1 MDRIFRST
9 KIQAIATAL
18 PKEIFNLQELAATF
32 GEETVAK
39 IMKATKIKSIHLA
52 PESMTASDYCEAAA
66 RKLFTAGIARPEEI
80 DAVIFVTE
88 TPDYLLP
95 HTSASLQAR
104 LNLPNRALT
113 FDINYGC
120 AGYVYGLFQ
129 AHLLIETGY
138 CEKVLLCAGDLPTR
152 YIHPLDK
159 SSRLVFGDGGS
170 ATILTAEKNM
180 APVAFS
186 FHTEGE
192 KIDQLVVRAGAFR
205 MPKKSGVTD
214 VISYD
219 DQGNGTS
226 LEKLHMDGIG
236 VMNFIMRS
244 VKVVAAEVLKIL
256 GLEISAIDICA
267 FHQPNAL
274 VLKYLAKKLGVAED
288 KIPFGAE
295 NTGNTTCA
303 SIPLLLATLFP
314 GVNENFG
321 RVLVSGFGTGLS
333 CAAGVVD
340 LSATEIFET
349 IQI

>member
-1 MDRIFRST
+1 MEKIFRST
-9 KIQAIATAL
+9 KIDAIATAL
-18 PKEIFNLQELAATF
+18 PKEIFELKNLSATF

-39 IMKATKIKSIHLA
+39 IMKATKFQRVHIA

-66 RKLFTAGIARPEEI
+66 KKLFAAGIAQPDEI

-88 TPDYLLP
+88 TPDYLVP

-138 CEKVLLCAGDLPTR
+138 CRKILLCVGDLPTR

-170 ATILTAEKNM
+170 ATILSAGKNL

-192 KIDQLVVRAGAFR
+192 KLDQLVVRAGAYR
-205 MPKKSGVTD
+205 LPKKSGVTD

-219 DQGNGTS
+219 DQGNGSS

-244 VKVVAAEVLKIL
+244 VKVVVAEALKIL
-256 GLEISAIDICA
+256 DLEISAIDICA

-274 VLKYLAKKLGVAED
+274 VLKYLAKKLGVDEN

-303 SIPLLLATLFP
+303 SIPLLLATLYP

-321 RVLVSGFGTGLS
+321 KVLVSGFGTGLS
-333 CAAGVVD
+333 SAAGVVD
-340 LSATEIFET
+340 LSATEIFQPIE
-349 IQI
+349 I